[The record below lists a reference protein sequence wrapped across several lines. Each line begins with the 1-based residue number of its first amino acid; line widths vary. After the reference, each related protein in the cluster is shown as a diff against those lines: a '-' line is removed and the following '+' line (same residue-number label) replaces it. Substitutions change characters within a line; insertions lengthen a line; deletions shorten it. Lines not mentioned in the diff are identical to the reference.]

1 MQKNNC
7 KLSKKRYDI
16 SNNWWI
22 KPLLLEKIINN
33 IKILCNK
40 KSVEFV
46 DTSIIEQI
54 EMKMIRP
61 SSFAV
66 RDKFQKYCED
76 DEFLIISIREHGL
89 IQPILIRP
97 LSHGFEIVA
106 GHRRYQA
113 CKSLRWR
120 FIPCKIREMTNKQ
133 AFEIQL
139 SENIQRKSM
148 DPIEEAEA
156 FRRYVIDFG
165 WGGVSDLAQKI
176 GKSEEYVSH
185 RIQLLK
191 LSEEIKNKIVSNR
204 LNVSKAIEITTIP
217 IEKQSQIVGEI
228 IKKNLS
234 VKRIRELKMILRDN
248 ITEDYNNI
256 CLSDSN
262 NYFSKSL
269 KITKKASL
277 SLKVTLARIDN
288 LIEESQISIDP
299 EQRTEIINF
308 LMEIRIRIHELID
321 DTIKF
326 KNYNKKIFR
335 GKKNANN

>member
-1 MQKNNC
+1 ME
-7 KLSKKRYDI
+7 L
-16 SNNWWI
+16 
-22 KPLLLEKIINN
+22 
-33 IKILCNK
+33 
-40 KSVEFV
+40 V

-54 EMKMIRP
+54 EMKLIRP

-66 RDKFQKYCED
+66 RDKFQKYCEE
-76 DEFLIISIREHGL
+76 DESLIISIREHGL

-165 WGGVSDLAQKI
+165 WGGMSDLAKKI

-191 LSEEIKNKIVSNR
+191 LSEEIQKKITSNM
-204 LNVSKAIEITTIP
+204 LNVSKAIEISTIP

-228 IKKNLS
+228 IENNLS

-248 ITEDYNNI
+248 VSEDYSNI
-256 CLSDSN
+256 GLTNGN
-262 NYFSKSL
+262 NYLSKSL

-288 LIEESQISIDP
+288 LIEESQISIEP

-308 LMEIRIRIHELID
+308 LMELRIRIHELID

-335 GKKNANN
+335 GKKNTNN

>member
-1 MQKNNC
+1 MAF
-7 KLSKKRYDI
+7 I
-16 SNNWWI
+16 
-22 KPLLLEKIINN
+22 
-33 IKILCNK
+33 
-40 KSVEFV
+40 

-54 EMKMIRP
+54 EMKIIRN

-66 RDKFQKYCED
+66 RDKFQRFTED
-76 DEFLIISIREHGL
+76 DESLVNSIREHGL

-97 LSHGFEIVA
+97 VSQGFEIVA

-120 FIPCKIREMTNKQ
+120 FIPCKIREMTDKQ

-139 SENIQRKSM
+139 TENIQRKSM

-165 WGGVSDLAQKI
+165 WGGVSDLAKKI

-191 LSEEIKNKIVSNR
+191 LSEEIKNKISFRR
-204 LNVSKAIEITTIP
+204 LNVSKAIEISTIP

-228 IKKNLS
+228 IENNLS
-234 VKRIRELKMILRDN
+234 VKRIRELKMILIDN
-248 ITEDYNNI
+248 VTEECNNKG
-256 CLSDSN
+256 LVNTN
-262 NYFSKSL
+262 NYISKSM

-277 SLKVTLARIDN
+277 SLKVNLARIDN
-288 LIEESQISIDP
+288 LIEEAQMSIEP
-299 EQRTEIINF
+299 QYRTEIINF
-308 LMEIRIRIHELID
+308 LMELRIRIHELID

-326 KNYNKKIFR
+326 KNYNKKNL
-335 GKKNANN
+335 K

>member
-1 MQKNNC
+1 MA
-7 KLSKKRYDI
+7 Y
-16 SNNWWI
+16 
-22 KPLLLEKIINN
+22 
-33 IKILCNK
+33 
-40 KSVEFV
+40 V

-54 EMKMIRP
+54 EMKMIHH

-66 RDKFQKYCED
+66 RDKFQRYSED
-76 DEFLIISIREHGL
+76 DESLVTSIREHGL

-106 GHRRYQA
+106 GHRRYHA

-120 FIPCKIREMTNKQ
+120 FIPCKIREMTDKQ

-156 FRRYVIDFG
+156 FRRYVMDYG
-165 WGGVSDLAQKI
+165 WGGVSDLAKKI

-191 LSEEIKNKIVSNR
+191 LPEEIKKKISSHI
-204 LNVSKAIEITTIP
+204 LNVSKAIEISAIP
-217 IEKQSQIVGEI
+217 IEKQSLIVGEI
-228 IKKNLS
+228 IENNLS

-248 ITEDYNNI
+248 STEDCNNTE
-256 CLSDSN
+256 DFTN
-262 NYFSKSL
+262 TKNYISKSL
-269 KITKKASL
+269 KLAKKASL
-277 SLKVTLARIDN
+277 SLKVNLARIDN
-288 LIEESQISIDP
+288 LIEEAQISIEP
-299 EQRTEIINF
+299 EHRTEIINF
-308 LMEIRIRIHELID
+308 LMELRIRIHELID

-326 KNYNKKIFR
+326 KNYNKKSLRSKIR
-335 GKKNANN
+335 

>member
-1 MQKNNC
+1 MG
-7 KLSKKRYDI
+7 
-16 SNNWWI
+16 
-22 KPLLLEKIINN
+22 
-33 IKILCNK
+33 
-40 KSVEFV
+40 FV

-76 DEFLIISIREHGL
+76 DESLIISIREHGL

-165 WGGVSDLAQKI
+165 WGGVSDLAKKI

-191 LSEEIKNKIVSNR
+191 LSEEIKEKIASNR
-204 LNVSKAIEITTIP
+204 LNVSKAIEISTIP

-228 IKKNLS
+228 IENNLS

-248 ITEDYNNI
+248 INEEYSNI
-256 CLSDSN
+256 GFTNGN
-262 NYFSKSL
+262 NYLSKSL

-288 LIEESQISIDP
+288 LIEESQISIEP

-308 LMEIRIRIHELID
+308 LMQIRIRIHELID

-326 KNYNKKIFR
+326 KNNNKKIFR
-335 GKKNANN
+335 SKKKY

>member
-1 MQKNNC
+1 M
-7 KLSKKRYDI
+7 
-16 SNNWWI
+16 
-22 KPLLLEKIINN
+22 
-33 IKILCNK
+33 
-40 KSVEFV
+40 EFV

-76 DEFLIISIREHGL
+76 DESLIISIREHGL

-97 LSHGFEIVA
+97 QSHGFEIVA

-165 WGGVSDLAQKI
+165 WGGVSDLAKKI

-204 LNVSKAIEITTIP
+204 LNVSKAIEISTIP

-248 ITEDYNNI
+248 ITEDYNNNI

>member
-1 MQKNNC
+1 
-7 KLSKKRYDI
+7 
-16 SNNWWI
+16 
-22 KPLLLEKIINN
+22 
-33 IKILCNK
+33 
-40 KSVEFV
+40 VGFV

-54 EMKMIRP
+54 EMKMIHH

-66 RDKFQKYCED
+66 RDKFQRYSED
-76 DEFLIISIREHGL
+76 DESLVTSIREHGL

-120 FIPCKIREMTNKQ
+120 FIPCKIREMTDKQ

-165 WGGVSDLAQKI
+165 WGGVSDLAKKI

-191 LSEEIKNKIVSNR
+191 LPEQIKKKIASHII
-204 LNVSKAIEITTIP
+204 NVSKAIEISTIP

-228 IKKNLS
+228 IENNLS

-248 ITEDYNNI
+248 SIEDCNNTK
-256 CLSDSN
+256 SFSNTN
-262 NYFSKSL
+262 NYISKSL
-269 KITKKASL
+269 KLTKKASL
-277 SLKVTLARIDN
+277 SLKVNLARIDN
-288 LIEESQISIDP
+288 LIEEAQITIEP
-299 EQRTEIINF
+299 EHRTEIINF
-308 LMEIRIRIHELID
+308 LMELRIRIHELID

-326 KNYNKKIFR
+326 KNYNKKNLR
-335 GKKNANN
+335 NKK

>member
-1 MQKNNC
+1 M
-7 KLSKKRYDI
+7 
-16 SNNWWI
+16 
-22 KPLLLEKIINN
+22 
-33 IKILCNK
+33 
-40 KSVEFV
+40 EFV

-76 DEFLIISIREHGL
+76 DESLIISIREHGL

-165 WGGVSDLAQKI
+165 WGGVSDLAKKI

-204 LNVSKAIEITTIP
+204 LNVSKAIEISTIP
-217 IEKQSQIVGEI
+217 IEKQSQLVGEI

>member
-1 MQKNNC
+1 M
-7 KLSKKRYDI
+7 
-16 SNNWWI
+16 
-22 KPLLLEKIINN
+22 
-33 IKILCNK
+33 
-40 KSVEFV
+40 EFV

-76 DEFLIISIREHGL
+76 DESLIISIREHGL

-165 WGGVSDLAQKI
+165 WGGVSDLAKKI

-191 LSEEIKNKIVSNR
+191 LSEEIKEKIASNR
-204 LNVSKAIEITTIP
+204 LNVSKAIEISTIP

-228 IKKNLS
+228 IENNLS

-248 ITEDYNNI
+248 INEEYSNI
-256 CLSDSN
+256 GFTNGN
-262 NYFSKSL
+262 NYLSKSL

-288 LIEESQISIDP
+288 LIEESQISIEP

-308 LMEIRIRIHELID
+308 LMQIRIRIHELID

-326 KNYNKKIFR
+326 KNNNKKIFR
-335 GKKNANN
+335 SKKKY

>member
-1 MQKNNC
+1 M
-7 KLSKKRYDI
+7 
-16 SNNWWI
+16 
-22 KPLLLEKIINN
+22 
-33 IKILCNK
+33 
-40 KSVEFV
+40 EFV

-54 EMKMIRP
+54 EMKMIHP

-76 DEFLIISIREHGL
+76 DESLIISIREHGL

-165 WGGVSDLAQKI
+165 WGGMSDLAKKI

-191 LSEEIKNKIVSNR
+191 LSEEIKKKIVSNM
-204 LNVSKAIEITTIP
+204 LNVSKAVEISTIP

-228 IKKNLS
+228 IENNLS

-248 ITEDYNNI
+248 ISEEYSNI
-256 CLSDSN
+256 GLINGN
-262 NYFSKSL
+262 NYLSKSL

-288 LIEESQISIDP
+288 LIEESQISIEP
-299 EQRTEIINF
+299 EQRTEVINF
-308 LMEIRIRIHELID
+308 LMELRIRIHELID

-335 GKKNANN
+335 GKKNTNN

>member
-1 MQKNNC
+1 M
-7 KLSKKRYDI
+7 
-16 SNNWWI
+16 
-22 KPLLLEKIINN
+22 
-33 IKILCNK
+33 
-40 KSVEFV
+40 EFV

-76 DEFLIISIREHGL
+76 DESLIISIREHGL

-120 FIPCKIREMTNKQ
+120 FIPCKVCEMTNKQ

-165 WGGVSDLAQKI
+165 WGGVSDLAKKI

-191 LSEEIKNKIVSNR
+191 LSEETKRKIASNM
-204 LNVSKAIEITTIP
+204 LNVSKAIEISTIP
-217 IEKQSQIVGEI
+217 IEKQSEIVGEI
-228 IKKNLS
+228 IENNLS

-248 ITEDYNNI
+248 ITEDYSN
-256 CLSDSN
+256 LGFASGN
-262 NYFSKSL
+262 NYLSKSF

-288 LIEESQISIDP
+288 LIEESQISIEP
-299 EQRTEIINF
+299 EHRTEIINF
-308 LMEIRIRIHELID
+308 LMELRIRIHELID

-326 KNYNKKIFR
+326 KNYNKKKIFR
-335 GKKNANN
+335 GKRNTSN

>member
-1 MQKNNC
+1 M
-7 KLSKKRYDI
+7 
-16 SNNWWI
+16 
-22 KPLLLEKIINN
+22 
-33 IKILCNK
+33 
-40 KSVEFV
+40 EFV

-54 EMKMIRP
+54 EIKMIRP

-76 DEFLIISIREHGL
+76 DESLIISIREHGL

-120 FIPCKIREMTNKQ
+120 FIPCKICEMTNKQ

-165 WGGVSDLAQKI
+165 WGGVSDLAKKI

-191 LSEEIKNKIVSNR
+191 LSEETQKKIASNM
-204 LNVSKAIEITTIP
+204 LNVSKAIEISTIP
-217 IEKQSQIVGEI
+217 IERQSQIVGEI
-228 IKKNLS
+228 IKNNLS
-234 VKRIRELKMILRDN
+234 VKKIRELKMILRDHS
-248 ITEDYNNI
+248 TEDYTNI
-256 CLSDSN
+256 GFANAN
-262 NYFSKSL
+262 NYLSKSL

-288 LIEESQISIDP
+288 LIEESQISIEP

-308 LMEIRIRIHELID
+308 LMELRIRIHELID

-326 KNYNKKIFR
+326 KKYNKKIFR
-335 GKKNANN
+335 GKKDTLN

>member
-1 MQKNNC
+1 
-7 KLSKKRYDI
+7 
-16 SNNWWI
+16 
-22 KPLLLEKIINN
+22 
-33 IKILCNK
+33 
-40 KSVEFV
+40 VEFV

-54 EMKMIRP
+54 EMKMISP

-76 DEFLIISIREHGL
+76 DESLIISIREHGL

-165 WGGVSDLAQKI
+165 WGGVSDLAKKI

-191 LSEEIKNKIVSNR
+191 LSEEIKNKIVSNG
-204 LNVSKAIEITTIP
+204 LNVSKAIEISTIP

-256 CLSDSN
+256 CLPDSN

>member
-1 MQKNNC
+1 MG
-7 KLSKKRYDI
+7 
-16 SNNWWI
+16 
-22 KPLLLEKIINN
+22 
-33 IKILCNK
+33 
-40 KSVEFV
+40 FV

-54 EMKMIRP
+54 EMKMIHP

-76 DEFLIISIREHGL
+76 DESLIISIREHGL

-165 WGGVSDLAQKI
+165 WGGMSDLAKKI

-191 LSEEIKNKIVSNR
+191 LSEEIKKKIVSNM
-204 LNVSKAIEITTIP
+204 LNVSKAIEISTIP

-228 IKKNLS
+228 IENNLS

-248 ITEDYNNI
+248 ISEEYSNI
-256 CLSDSN
+256 GLINGN
-262 NYFSKSL
+262 NYLSKSL

-288 LIEESQISIDP
+288 LIEESQISIEP
-299 EQRTEIINF
+299 EQRTEVINF
-308 LMEIRIRIHELID
+308 LMELRIRIHELID

-335 GKKNANN
+335 GKKNTNN

>member
-1 MQKNNC
+1 ME
-7 KLSKKRYDI
+7 L
-16 SNNWWI
+16 
-22 KPLLLEKIINN
+22 
-33 IKILCNK
+33 
-40 KSVEFV
+40 V

-76 DEFLIISIREHGL
+76 DESLIISIREHGL

-120 FIPCKIREMTNKQ
+120 FIPCKVCEMTNKQ

-165 WGGVSDLAQKI
+165 WGGVSDLAKKI

-191 LSEEIKNKIVSNR
+191 LSEETKRKIASNM
-204 LNVSKAIEITTIP
+204 LNVSKAIEISTIP
-217 IEKQSQIVGEI
+217 IEKQSEIVGEI
-228 IKKNLS
+228 IENNLS

-248 ITEDYNNI
+248 ITEDYSN
-256 CLSDSN
+256 LDFASGN
-262 NYFSKSL
+262 NYLSKSF

-288 LIEESQISIDP
+288 LIEESQISIEP

-308 LMEIRIRIHELID
+308 LMELRIRIHELID

-326 KNYNKKIFR
+326 KNYNKKKIFR
-335 GKKNANN
+335 GKKNTRN

>member
-1 MQKNNC
+1 M
-7 KLSKKRYDI
+7 
-16 SNNWWI
+16 
-22 KPLLLEKIINN
+22 
-33 IKILCNK
+33 
-40 KSVEFV
+40 EFV

-54 EMKMIRP
+54 EMKMTRP

-76 DEFLIISIREHGL
+76 DESLIISIREHGL

-97 LSHGFEIVA
+97 LSHKFEIVA

-120 FIPCKIREMTNKQ
+120 FIPCKICEMTNKQ

-165 WGGVSDLAQKI
+165 WGGVSDLAKKI

-191 LSEEIKNKIVSNR
+191 LSEETQKKIASNM
-204 LNVSKAIEITTIP
+204 LNVSTAIEISTIP

-228 IKKNLS
+228 IKNNLS

-248 ITEDYNNI
+248 ITEDYTNI
-256 CLSDSN
+256 GFANGN
-262 NYFSKSL
+262 NYLSKSL

-288 LIEESQISIDP
+288 LIEESQISIEP

-308 LMEIRIRIHELID
+308 LMELRIRIHELID

-326 KNYNKKIFR
+326 KNYNKKKIFR
-335 GKKNANN
+335 GKKNTSN

>member
-1 MQKNNC
+1 MA
-7 KLSKKRYDI
+7 
-16 SNNWWI
+16 
-22 KPLLLEKIINN
+22 
-33 IKILCNK
+33 
-40 KSVEFV
+40 FV

-54 EMKMIRP
+54 EMKMIHH

-66 RDKFQKYCED
+66 RDKFQRYSED
-76 DEFLIISIREHGL
+76 NESLVTSIREHGL

-120 FIPCKIREMTNKQ
+120 FIPCKIRELTDKQ

-165 WGGVSDLAQKI
+165 WGGVSDLAKKI

-191 LSEEIKNKIVSNR
+191 LPEEIKKKIASQL
-204 LNVSKAIEITTIP
+204 LNVSKAIEISAIP

-228 IKKNLS
+228 IENNLS
-234 VKRIRELKMILRDN
+234 VKRIRELKMILKDN
-248 ITEDYNNI
+248 VTEDCTNKEFVNTKNHI
-256 CLSDSN
+256 
-262 NYFSKSL
+262 SKSL

-277 SLKVTLARIDN
+277 SLKVNLARIDN
-288 LIEESQISIDP
+288 LIEEAQISIEP
-299 EQRTEIINF
+299 ENRTEITNF
-308 LMEIRIRIHELID
+308 LMELRIRIHELID

-326 KNYNKKIFR
+326 KNYNKKSLR
-335 GKKNANN
+335 YKK